1 MDRKKAAGTAAAS
14 LKKTRKRS
22 LKKDDPTWPH
32 KYYKGLTRKA
42 AATRRKEILKF
53 GKLHWKNSRAY
64 TGFKTDKGVKG
75 KPSNYTQRFRRLFPD
90 VASLED
96 KAKATGVPLRFLKAS
111 YNRGQAAWRTGHRP
125 GATEAAW
132 GHARTSSLLVCGKT
146 AETADSD
153 IVREAKAASA
163 TAKKWFKSQGC

>member
-1 MDRKKAAGTAAAS
+1 MDRNKAAGTAGG
-14 LKKTRKRS
+14 LKTRKQPR

-42 AATRRKEILKF
+42 ASARRKEILKF
-53 GKLHWKNSRAY
+53 GKLHWKNPRAY

-75 KPSNYTQRFRRLFPD
+75 KPSNYTQRFRRIFPD
-90 VASLED
+90 AKSLED

-132 GHARTSSLLVCGKT
+132 GHARVSSLLVCGKT
-146 AETADSD
+146 AETADAD
-153 IVREAKAASA
+153 IVRDAKAASA
-163 TAKKWFKSQGC
+163 GARQWFKSQGC